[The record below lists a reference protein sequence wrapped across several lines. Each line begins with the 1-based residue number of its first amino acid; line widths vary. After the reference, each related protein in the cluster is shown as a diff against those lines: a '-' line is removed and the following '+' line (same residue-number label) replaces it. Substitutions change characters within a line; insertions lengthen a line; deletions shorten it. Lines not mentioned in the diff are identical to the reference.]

1 MITRWKMLR
10 NNFRAAFAMFS
21 VIPVPAADWEEG
33 SLSFMLCFFP
43 WIGAVCGG
51 LSWLAGMA
59 CRRFGW
65 DGFFAGVLLTMI
77 PMLVTGG
84 IHLDGLMDTADAL
97 ACWQGREQRLR
108 ILKDSHTG
116 AFAVMRCSCFL
127 LVMSASAA
135 RLCPDKKSFGLYC
148 LIFFLARSLSALGV
162 MILPKASPEGTVAEF
177 SRNASEKKVIL
188 VLAIYIILA
197 GGWMILMDPLRGC
210 LVLVSAG
217 LVWLRYR
224 YVCLKYFGGTTGDLS
239 GYFLCLC
246 EAAAG
251 LVLAL
256 LA

>member
-10 NNFRAAFAMFS
+10 NNLRAAFAMFS
-21 VIPVPAADWEEG
+21 AIPVPAVDREDG

-43 WIGAVCGG
+43 WIGGVCGI
-51 LSWLAGMA
+51 LSWLAGLA

-65 DGFFAGVLLTMI
+65 NGFFGGVLLTMI

-84 IHLDGLMDTADAL
+84 IHLDGLMDTADAM
-97 ACWQGREQRLR
+97 ASWQGREQRLR

-116 AFAVMRCSCFL
+116 AFAVMKCSCFL
-127 LVMSASAA
+127 LIMSASAA
-135 RLCPDKKSFGLYC
+135 RLCPEKKSFCLYC
-148 LIFFLARSLSALGV
+148 LVFFLSRSLSALGV
-162 MILPKASPEGTVAEF
+162 MILPKANPEGTVAEF

-188 VLAIYIILA
+188 VLTIYIVLT
-197 GGWMILMDPLRGC
+197 GGGMILLDPVRGC
-210 LVLVSAG
+210 LVLASAA

-239 GYFLCLC
+239 GCFLCLC

-256 LA
+256 LV